1 MIGEDAMLDFLSLVF
16 GGNVTIDPYH
26 YPKQIPYFIQ
36 DGYDVQILTWNQ
48 NSCVILFP
56 KEPAL
61 RLPTLKKQ
69 LQKFQ
74 VFTPLPCV
82 LGFKNLTAL
91 QRRNLLENNI
101 PFISCSQQIYL
112 PFWGCVFSEKFKA
125 DLPLCEKMTPGTQL
139 IFLYLY
145 YTAMN
150 MSLNLTQLS
159 SSLHVSKATCTRA
172 VSDLVASDIITVE
185 EVGKSKRIIPSYKTY
200 EFLRKGFDRLKSPVE
215 RRIYV
220 KKIPDKNH
228 FRSGLQALSDI
239 TMIGANEKDGAI
251 ALYHKDCA
259 RIPLND
265 ILSKQEFEDFG
276 GYIVEAWSY
285 NPAMLAN
292 NGRIDDISLLLCL
305 DDNPNER
312 IQMSLDVIREKYK
325 LPIKYDNE

>member
-1 MIGEDAMLDFLSLVF
+1 MLDFLNLVF
-16 GGNVTIDPYH
+16 GGNVNIDPYH
-26 YPKQIPYFIQ
+26 YPKQIPFYIQ
-36 DGYDVQILTWNQ
+36 DGYDAQILTWNQ
-48 NSCVILFP
+48 NSCVILSP
-56 KEPAL
+56 KGSAL

-74 VFTPLPCV
+74 VLTPLPCA

-112 PFWGCVFSEKFKA
+112 PFWGCVFSEKFRV
-125 DLPLCEKMTPGTQL
+125 DVPLYEKMTPGTQL

-150 MSLNLTQLS
+150 MNLNLTQLS
-159 SSLHVSKATCTRA
+159 NSLRVSKATCTRA
-172 VSDLVASDIITVE
+172 VSDLVASDILIVE
-185 EVGKSKRIIPSYKTY
+185 EMGNTKRIIPSYEKS
-200 EFLRKGFDRLKSPVE
+200 EFLRKGFDRLKSPVV
-215 RRIYV
+215 RKIYV
-220 KKIPDKNH
+220 KKIPSQNH
-228 FRSGLQALSDI
+228 FRSGVQALSDI
-239 TMIGANEKDGAI
+239 TMIGINELDGAF
-251 ALYHKDCA
+251 AMYYKNCA
-259 RIPLND
+259 RIPVND
-265 ILSKQEFEDFG
+265 LLSEQEFEDFG

-285 NPAMLAN
+285 DPSVLATH
-292 NGRIDDISLLLCL
+292 GRIDDISLLLCL

>member
-1 MIGEDAMLDFLSLVF
+1 MLNYINLVF
-16 GGNVTIDPYH
+16 SGDVTIEPYH
-26 YPKQIPYFIQ
+26 YPKQIPYYIQ
-36 DGYDVQILTWNQ
+36 DGYDAQLLTWQ
-48 NSCVILFP
+48 KNSCVILSP
-56 KEPAL
+56 KEPTL

-74 VFTPLPCV
+74 VFTPLPCA

-101 PFISCSQQIYL
+101 PFISYSQQIYL
-112 PFWGCVFSEKFKA
+112 PFWGCVFSEKFIA

-145 YTAMN
+145 YKAMN
-150 MSLNLTQLS
+150 MRLNLTQLS
-159 SSLHVSKATCTRA
+159 NSLHVSKATCTRA
-172 VSDLVASDIITVE
+172 VSDLVASDILKVKEMGNT
-185 EVGKSKRIIPSYKTY
+185 KLIIPSHEKS

-220 KKIPDKNH
+220 KKIPGKNH
-228 FRSGLQALSDI
+228 IRSGVQALSDI
-239 TMIGANEKDGAI
+239 TMIGVNEQDGAI
-251 ALYHKDCA
+251 AMYHKDCV
-259 RIPLND
+259 RIPVND

-285 NPAMLAN
+285 DPSLLAN